1 MRPLPLPDPG
11 TPDVR
16 SPGRYLWWVARGQM
30 PTVIGG
36 VSFGIVWMVAQSV
49 MPAVIGRAIDEGV
62 RAQNMQRLWL
72 WSAVLLGVGVL
83 QALAGILRHR
93 FAVANWLTAAY
104 RTVQLVTRHAVR
116 LGATLPR
123 RVSTGEVVS
132 IGSTDLS
139 HVGNAIEVMGRGA
152 GALASF
158 FVVAIILLNSSMTL
172 GLVVLIGVPLLLLFL
187 VPLLK
192 PLQKRNLAQREMMGE
207 LNALASDIVG
217 GLRVLRGI
225 GGEEVFH
232 RRYVSESQRVRSAGV
247 QVARMQSLLDALQV
261 FLPGIFVVVVMWL
274 GARFAVQ
281 GTITPGEL
289 VAFYG
294 YSAFLMIPLRT
305 GTEVANKLIRGLVAS
320 RRICRVLSVEPEVH
334 DVGVRR
340 EASTR
345 AELVDLKSGLRVQ
358 PGRLTAVVS
367 DLPDETAALA
377 DRLGR
382 FAEGPATLDGVPL
395 SDLQREFVR
404 RAILVS
410 DSSATLFSGRL
421 RDELDIRGT
430 ASDDDLLAAI
440 ATASADDVLETLD
453 GGLEA
458 TVEERGRSFSGGQRQ
473 RLVLARALAA
483 DPDILVLVEPTSA
496 VDAHTEARI
505 AERLR
510 AQRRGRTTVVTT
522 ASPLLLDHADEVALV
537 EAGRV
542 VCVGTHRDLLED
554 PRYRRVVVRGEDE

>member
-1 MRPLPLPDPG
+1 
-11 TPDVR
+11 
-16 SPGRYLWWVARGQM
+16 M

-139 HVGNAIEVMGRGA
+139 HIGNAIEVMGRGA

-172 GLVVLIGVPLLLLFL
+172 GLVVLIGVPLLLLL
-187 VPLLK
+187 LGPLLK

-232 RRYVSESQRVRSAGV
+232 SRYVSESQRVRSAGV
-247 QVARMQSLLDALQV
+247 QVAKMQSLLDALQV

-305 GTEVANKLIRGLVAS
+305 GTEVANKLIRGLVAG
-320 RRICRVLSVEPEVH
+320 RRVCRVLSVEPEVH

-340 EASTR
+340 EASTS

-367 DLPDETAALA
+367 DVPDETAALA

-395 SDLQREFVR
+395 SDLEREFVR

-430 ASDDDLLAAI
+430 ASDDDLLAAV
-440 ATASADDVLETLD
+440 ATASAEDVLETLD

-458 TVEERGRSFSGGQRQ
+458 RVEERGRSFSGGQRQ

-505 AERLR
+505 AGRLR

-542 VCVGTHRDLLED
+542 VRVGKHRDLLED
-554 PRYRRVVVRGEDE
+554 PRYRRVVVRGEGE